1 MRRTLGLSLIIAL
14 VMALVPAVGASAATV
29 STTTV
34 LEAPNQFG
42 SGSNMPI
49 RVQVT
54 ADSGAAAPTGN
65 VTIYNSFGA
74 YVDSYTLTPTN
85 NGGYSWAE
93 FIWSSGTLG
102 RNGLKAVFS
111 PNTNDFAPSAST
123 FAGIQILR
131 ETPLTALQ
139 MPDRFVVGTQ
149 ANLTLIVTPG
159 SGGGAATLNVNNVQ
173 VHPSTPNRAGEVE
186 FQWTPTQEINYT
198 FLINYSNSAGN
209 AAESLR
215 QAIHAFAS

>member
-1 MRRTLGLSLIIAL
+1 MRRTFGLSLIVAL
-14 VMALVPAVGASAATV
+14 LVALVPAVGATAATV

-42 SGSNMPI
+42 SGANMPI

-54 ADSGAAAPTGN
+54 SDSGAAAPTGN

-74 YVDSYTLTPTN
+74 YVNTYTVTPTN
-85 NGGYSWAE
+85 NGSYSWVE
-93 FIWSSGTLG
+93 FTWSSSTIG

-111 PNTNDFAPSAST
+111 PNTSDFATSAST

-131 ETPLTALQ
+131 ETPLTVLR

-149 ANLTLIVTPG
+149 ANLTLIVTPAN
-159 SGGGAATLNVNNVQ
+159 GGGSATFNVNNVQ
-173 VHPSTPNRAGEVE
+173 VYPSTPNRTGQIN
-186 FQWTPTQEINYT
+186 FPWTPTDEINYT
-198 FLINYSNSAGN
+198 FVSNYSNSAGN
-209 AAESLR
+209 AAQSLR
-215 QAIHAFAS
+215 QAVHAYAN